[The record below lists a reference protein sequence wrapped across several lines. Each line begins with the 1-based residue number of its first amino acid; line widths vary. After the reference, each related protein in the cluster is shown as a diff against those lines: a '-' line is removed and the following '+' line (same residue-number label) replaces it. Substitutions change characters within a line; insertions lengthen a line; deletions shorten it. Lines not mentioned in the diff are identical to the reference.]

1 MEYKDYIADFIFD
14 EKLELFQGKVS
25 NVHDVITFQAKSIE
39 NLRYAFEDAIN
50 EYIAWCKKYGN
61 EPEKRSS
68 DDYQADVRTPHAL

>member
-39 NLRYAFEDAIN
+39 NLKYAFEDAIN
-50 EYIAWCKKYGN
+50 EYIAWSKKYGN
-61 EPEKRSS
+61 EPEKPSS
-68 DDYQADVRTPHAL
+68 DDYQADG